1 MADTNYI
8 APTNC
13 DRNLDTRN
21 ATEGVQYLNIVS
33 SGYKIECVNPVPN
46 LADQELVN
54 TQTLG
59 DLA

>member
-1 MADTNYI
+1 MGNTNYI

-13 DRNLDTRN
+13 DRTIDTRN
-21 ATEGVQYLNIVS
+21 ATEGVQYLDIVAGS
-33 SGYKIECVNPVPN
+33 YKIECVNTSPN